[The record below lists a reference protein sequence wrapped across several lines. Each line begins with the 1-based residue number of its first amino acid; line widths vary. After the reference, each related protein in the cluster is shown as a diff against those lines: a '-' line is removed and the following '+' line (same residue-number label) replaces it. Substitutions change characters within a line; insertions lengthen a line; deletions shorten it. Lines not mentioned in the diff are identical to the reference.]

1 VGPSFTKDEK
11 KLFLFLLVMLALGA
25 VVLPYVDSRRR
36 ADIFT
41 ARSAAEQ
48 MTAGAGAKTG
58 QHGRSASREGQT
70 ESRLLDL
77 NLATEAEF
85 VALPGIGPVR
95 AQAIVAWR
103 DNHGPFRSVAD
114 LAKVHGIGKATLQ
127 ALDGYV
133 TVQSS
138 QAQTSATSAALPPAP
153 IGFTPAPPGGGV
165 QAAQAPQDAAAVA
178 THEPQ
183 HVIDL
188 NTASAQELADLD
200 QIGPVLAQRIIE
212 YRRLHGRFLSVDELD
227 RVRGIGKKRI
237 DANRHRLV
245 VR

>member
-48 MTAGAGAKTG
+48 TTAGAGAKTG
-58 QHGRSASREGQT
+58 RHSRSASRQSQK
-70 ESRLLDL
+70 ESRFVDL
-77 NLATEAEF
+77 NAATEADL
-85 VALPGIGPVR
+85 VALPGIGPAR
-95 AQAIVAWR
+95 AHAIVAWR
-103 DNHGPFRSVAD
+103 DSNGPFRSVAD
-114 LAKVHGIGKATLQ
+114 LAKVHGIGKTTVQ
-127 ALDGYV
+127 ALESYV
-133 TVQSS
+133 MVQSTE
-138 QAQTSATSAALPPAP
+138 AQTSASASALPPAT
-153 IGFTPAPPGGGV
+153 IGFTPAPPAGGV
-165 QAAQAPQDAAAVA
+165 QQSQAPQDAPALR
-178 THEPQ
+178 THEPPR
-183 HVIDL
+183 VIDL

-212 YRRLHGRFLSVDELD
+212 YRRLHGRFMSVDELD